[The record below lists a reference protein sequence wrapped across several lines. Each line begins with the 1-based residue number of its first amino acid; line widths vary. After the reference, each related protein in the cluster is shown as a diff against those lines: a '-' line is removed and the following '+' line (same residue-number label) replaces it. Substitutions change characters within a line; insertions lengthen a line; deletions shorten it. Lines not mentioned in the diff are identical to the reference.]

1 MNIVHKGECSMPK
14 ILENAKEVILREG
27 QVMLKE
33 QGYKKFSMR
42 ELAKKCEIGLGTVYN
57 YFPSKQSIVNEIFIC
72 SWDYTLYELREIKKI
87 EATFEEK
94 IRLIYKSLERYL
106 KDHIETFMEI
116 MTDGKQSMKTNCKTE
131 AYCKKDEVLKPAY
144 DIVEEII
151 EIHKERKDIDISIDS
166 SVMSIF
172 IITNMVTIIR
182 GIGYSL
188 DDLIDII
195 KSR

>member
-1 MNIVHKGECSMPK
+1 MPK

-172 IITNMVTIIR
+172 IITNIVTIIR